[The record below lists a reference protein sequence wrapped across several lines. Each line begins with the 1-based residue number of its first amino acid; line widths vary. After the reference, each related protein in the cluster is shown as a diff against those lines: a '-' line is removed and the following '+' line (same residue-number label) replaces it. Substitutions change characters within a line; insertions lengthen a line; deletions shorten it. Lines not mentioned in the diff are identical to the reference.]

1 MANHSRQ
8 FNLDEKIPE
17 MDNYMFSKLFLG
29 NQTKDSGKGIT
40 TNTLNEKKIL
50 AAFYVMMVDF
60 DNSQFEE
67 FAKHVNA
74 QISGGK
80 LKNEVKKNAKNVLET
95 YKLKA

>member
-1 MANHSRQ
+1 
-8 FNLDEKIPE
+8 
-17 MDNYMFSKLFLG
+17 MDNYMSSKLFLG
-29 NQTKDSGKGIT
+29 NQTKDSGKGVT
-40 TNTLNEKKIL
+40 TNTLDEKKIL
-50 AAFYVMMVDF
+50 AAFDVMIVDF

-74 QISGGK
+74 QVSGGK

>member
-1 MANHSRQ
+1 MANNSRQ

-40 TNTLNEKKIL
+40 INTLNEKKIL
-50 AAFYVMMVDF
+50 AAFYVMIVDF

-74 QISGGK
+74 QVSGGK

>member
-1 MANHSRQ
+1 
-8 FNLDEKIPE
+8 

>member
-1 MANHSRQ
+1 MANNSRQ

-29 NQTKDSGKGIT
+29 NQTKDSGSGVT
-40 TNTLNEKKIL
+40 TNTLDEKKIL
-50 AAFYVMMVDF
+50 AAFDVMIVDF
-60 DNSQFEE
+60 DKSQFEE
-67 FAKHVNA
+67 FDKHVNA
-74 QISGGK
+74 QVSVGK

>member
-1 MANHSRQ
+1 MANNSRQ

>member
-1 MANHSRQ
+1 MANNSRQ

-29 NQTKDSGKGIT
+29 NQTKDSGKGVT
-40 TNTLNEKKIL
+40 TNTLDEKKIL
-50 AAFYVMMVDF
+50 AAFDVMIVDF

-74 QISGGK
+74 QVSGGK

>member
-1 MANHSRQ
+1 MANNSRQ

-29 NQTKDSGKGIT
+29 NQTKDSSKGIT

>member
-1 MANHSRQ
+1 M
-8 FNLDEKIPE
+8 I
-17 MDNYMFSKLFLG
+17 
-29 NQTKDSGKGIT
+29 
-40 TNTLNEKKIL
+40 
-50 AAFYVMMVDF
+50 VDF

-74 QISGGK
+74 QVSGGK

>member
-1 MANHSRQ
+1 MANNSRQ

-50 AAFYVMMVDF
+50 AAFYVMIVDF

-74 QISGGK
+74 QVSSGK